1 MKGPQGRNAAAR
13 TRGRGDERKGRRTET
28 RQRASKGGTT
38 ERAER
43 FGPAARPA
51 ARPAGRPSAA
61 RPAQQT

>member
-51 ARPAGRPSAA
+51 GRPSAA
-61 RPAQQT
+61 ARPAQLP